1 MENKSP
7 AKRGLKTDN
16 KGTKRDGG
24 NALRAADLSP
34 ICCASATLS
43 ILHRPRPN
51 SARGGG
57 DTLLCSW
64 PWGEGEA
71 AMVVGIARIAPG
83 PFLSGTGGRSLQLNR
98 ESKVSA
104 KLNRD

>member
-7 AKRGLKTDN
+7 AKPGLRTDK

-24 NALRAADLSP
+24 NALRGGGFSP

-43 ILHRPRPN
+43 IFHRPRPN
-51 SARGGG
+51 SAPRRRGHC
-57 DTLLCSW
+57 LCSW

-71 AMVVGIARIAPG
+71 AMAVGIARIAPG
-83 PFLSGTGGRSLQLNR
+83 PFLQQLGPGAALSNKIAR
-98 ESKVSA
+98 A
-104 KLNRD
+104 KLVRS